1 MSKNKIRMKRLFFV
15 LLGVALYVQAEAQP
29 ARRRVKP
36 NDADKAEKTVDR
48 ASLQFPVAVEVPEDV
63 VWRRDVY
70 RQLDLTLDKNAP
82 LYYPVEPSAG
92 QINLFTYLFDLLLTG
107 KITAYQYKLDGNES
121 FTSRDKVDVKELL
134 ERYHIYYEE
143 QNGRPRVNASDIPS
157 AEVSRYYIKE
167 SSYFDQRTST
177 FRTKVTALCPVL
189 MRGDDFGGEATPYP
203 LFWLKYDDIST
214 YLARHTMMASNYNN
228 VTNMTAADY
237 FSMNLY
243 DGKIYKTNNMQGKVL
258 ANYCKTDSAMA
269 NEQKRIEKQLSAF
282 EKHVWGH
289 DDSVAV
295 DSTAAKEAVET
306 KKEKASRTTRNSRRA
321 SASSDDSKK
330 AKAEKTK
337 VSKTRRGSSG
347 GGGASTPRV
356 TVRRQRR

>member
-1 MSKNKIRMKRLFFV
+1 MKRLFFV

-243 DGKIYKTNNMQGKVL
+243 DGKIYKTNNMQGKGL

-269 NEQKRIEKQLSAF
+269 NEQKRIEKQLSDF

>member
-1 MSKNKIRMKRLFFV
+1 MKRLFFV

-243 DGKIYKTNNMQGKVL
+243 DGKIYKTNNMQGEVL

-269 NEQKRIEKQLSAF
+269 NEQKRIEKQLSDF

>member
-1 MSKNKIRMKRLFFV
+1 MKRVLFV
-15 LLGVALYVQAEAQP
+15 LFGLAVWLQSEAQP
-29 ARRRVKP
+29 TRRRVNP
-36 NDADKAEKTVDR
+36 VDDVKAEKTVDR
-48 ASLQFPVAVEVPEDV
+48 ASLQFPAAMEMPADA

-107 KITAYQYKLDGNES
+107 KITAYEYKLDGNES
-121 FTSRDKVDVKELL
+121 FTARDKVDMKELMT
-134 ERYHIYYEE
+134 RHHIYYEE
-143 QNGRPRVNASDIPS
+143 QNGKPRVNASDIPS

-177 FRTKVTALCPVL
+177 FRTQVVALCPVL
-189 MRGDDFGGEATPYP
+189 VRSDDFGGESTPYP

-214 YLARHTMMASNYNN
+214 YLSRHTMMASNYNN

-243 DGKIYKTNNMQGKVL
+243 EGKIYKTNNMQGRVL

-269 NEQKRIEKQLSAF
+269 NEQKKIEKQLADF

-289 DDSVAV
+289 ADSVAT
-295 DSTAAKEAVET
+295 DSTNLEAQEKVAV
-306 KKEKASRTTRNSRRA
+306 KKERPARTSANSRRTA
-321 SASSDDSKK
+321 APRREKTEK
-330 AKAEKTK
+330 PKVAKAPKESSGK
-337 VSKTRRGSSG
+337 SG
-347 GGGASTPRV
+347 GGSIPRV

>member
-1 MSKNKIRMKRLFFV
+1 MKRLFFV

-36 NDADKAEKTVDR
+36 NDADKAEKTIDR

-214 YLARHTMMASNYNN
+214 YLARHAMMASNYNN

-269 NEQKRIEKQLSAF
+269 NEQKRIEKQLSDF

>member
-1 MSKNKIRMKRLFFV
+1 MKRLFFV

-70 RQLDLTLDKNAP
+70 RQLDLTLDMNAP

-167 SSYFDQRTST
+167 SSYFDQMTST

-269 NEQKRIEKQLSAF
+269 NEQKRIEKQLSDF

>member
-243 DGKIYKTNNMQGKVL
+243 DGKIYKTNNMQRKVL

-269 NEQKRIEKQLSAF
+269 NEQKRIEKQLSDF

>member
-269 NEQKRIEKQLSAF
+269 NEQKRIEKQLSDF

-356 TVRRQRR
+356 TVRRQCR